1 MPDIDVWE
9 DRVSQIC
16 GNFRTTRNPQIPF
29 IGDIQRRNH
38 DGLEVAHIQTN
49 ASRVQHP
56 AGSLQNDQHCFLI
69 LQTHGTMGLRHAQG
83 EFVLRPGEMALL
95 DSGRPYDMLPQGLMQ
110 QMSVHLPRSL
120 LAQVLPRDS
129 GFAKLSQG
137 CISGQIL
144 RNILQ
149 QLACRD
155 EAFGAQQG
163 DGQAL
168 QGALSALLHPALKTL
183 TDAEDGAPLRMLAEQ
198 HIRRL
203 LPDYRLTPERLAEE
217 MAISRRSLYRLF
229 ESEGQSLSRYILGLR
244 IERAAAELSL
254 DAESSVTEIAFR
266 WGFSDVSRF
275 SRAFKRLKGMSP
287 REWRQQPLSTLPRA
301 GQDSAGSR

>member
-16 GNFRTTRNPQIPF
+16 GNFRTTCNPQIPF
-29 IGDIQRRNH
+29 IGDIRRRNH

-49 ASRVQHP
+49 ASRVHHP

-69 LQTHGTMGLRHAQG
+69 LQTLGSMGLRHAQG

-120 LAQVLPRDS
+120 LPQDS

-155 EAFGAQQG
+155 EDFGAQQG

-168 QGALSALLHPALKTL
+168 QSALSALLNPALKTL
-183 TDAEDGAPLRMLAEQ
+183 TGAEDGAPLRMLAEQ

-203 LPDYRLTPERLAEE
+203 LQDYRLTPELLAEE

-254 DAESSVTEIAFR
+254 DTESSVTEIAFR

-287 REWRQQPLSTLPRA
+287 REWRQQQLSTLSRA
-301 GQDSAGSR
+301 DQDSARSR